1 MDGKGDAPGKK
12 YPEEPR
18 VSRISGQVEGCK
30 RAYNDD
36 KDRKMDEETAQRR
49 LCEPKLLRLRPC
61 SFRHRML
68 SAFFANYRLRVIEK
82 RVGYYGACM
91 SAS

>member
-1 MDGKGDAPGKK
+1 MRAASAHITTIKIERWMRK
-12 YPEEPR
+12 PR
-18 VSRISGQVEGCK
+18 NGGFVNLSSCGSDLVLFGI
-30 RAYNDD
+30 
-36 KDRKMDEETAQRR
+36 
-49 LCEPKLLRLRPC
+49 
-61 SFRHRML
+61 RML